1 MFNNNIDLLIASSCG
16 TLAVM
21 GSIMAF
27 LPIIINAIKIF
38 IDWKFIIKLARIG
51 SAIAISLGLIHGL
64 IETQKQAID
73 FYDLQTYWIYADGL
87 FTLNILVYFSFS
99 LADISINIKK
109 ITYLTYASLFLL
121 GCHVWQYLGK

>member
-1 MFNNNIDLLIASSCG
+1 MFNNNIDLLIASPCG
-16 TLAVM
+16 TLAFM
-21 GSIMAF
+21 GSIVAF
-27 LPIIINAIKIF
+27 LPIIINTIRIS

-64 IETQKQAID
+64 IETQKQEID

-109 ITYLTYASLFLL
+109 ITYLTYASLFLI
-121 GCHVWQYLGK
+121 GCHVWEYLGK